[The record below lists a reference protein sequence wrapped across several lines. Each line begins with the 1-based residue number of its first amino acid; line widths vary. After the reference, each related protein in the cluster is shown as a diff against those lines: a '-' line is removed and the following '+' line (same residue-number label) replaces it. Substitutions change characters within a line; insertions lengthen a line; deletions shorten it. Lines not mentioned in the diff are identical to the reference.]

1 MFLLQCYWEMW
12 VIFRHLEH
20 SQKSHTKIKG
30 SQRFCSWFSCTFCP
44 DFVDLYTSQ
53 CLKRCTDH
61 DWGCKTSS
69 YQMKA
74 ACECSAFSSR
84 TLPPIPDSPTP
95 PYIRYLACEQALL
108 FGQAKR
114 ASRERAREGPRG
126 LAARSRV
133 FARLASLAQIG
144 ELARRLSAI
153 LLTYEISKV
162 VIYMSLSIP

>member
-1 MFLLQCYWEMW
+1 MW

-20 SQKSHTKIKG
+20 SQKSHTKKVHTVFLVG
-30 SQRFCSWFSCTFCP
+30 LVVRFVQISWI
-44 DFVDLYTSQ
+44 YITSQ
-53 CLKRCTDH
+53 WLKRCTDH

-74 ACECSAFSSR
+74 AFECSAFWSR
-84 TLPPIPDSPTP
+84 TLPPIPDSLTP

-108 FGQAKR
+108 VGQANR

-153 LLTYEISKV
+153 LLTYEISKF

>member
-1 MFLLQCYWEMW
+1 MW

-30 SQRFCSWFSCTFCP
+30 SQRFSSWFSCTFCP

-53 CLKRCTDH
+53 CLKRCTDD

-74 ACECSAFSSR
+74 AFECSAFWSR

-108 FGQAKR
+108 FGQANR
-114 ASRERAREGPRG
+114 ASRERAREGPGG
-126 LAARSRV
+126 LAACSRV

-153 LLTYEISKV
+153 LLTYEISKF